1 MKKII
6 TTITLF
12 IALFT
17 TVIQAQSKDT
27 LMDYP
32 DLQKRELEVLRQQ
45 WSVTNNSSGMAF
57 SPVGAGSFATL
68 GVYSQGGDHHR
79 IQEGSAQKG
88 LYFSTERYDKF
99 NDKIHVKG
107 SFKFKMDKEFDRG
120 WSDVFKTYNSNPYI
134 FGSSVRGNYDTQS
147 FDLKLQVYTLS
158 FGRFNMGLTID
169 YLVAD
174 MARQRDPRSR
184 SYLLDYSLIP
194 SLVYN
199 INDRHKL
206 GLNLYYR
213 YDKEKM
219 PGLTTVQTDPNLQYY
234 TFTGLQN
241 AEGRIGGYRGFSRQF
256 IANILGGDLQYNYNQ
271 AGVKWLVSAGMEYRD
286 EETLGDKRQSPG
298 SYNSYDFDI
307 YSDLLLEREA
317 VLHNFKFKAAFTD
330 GGADEFRQR
339 LVSERDTLTGLTTQ
353 IWETI
358 YIYKNRF
365 MVKHTE
371 LQASWKIFNLRDKG
385 ASYNWSA
392 GSYIGFRSFKNSYF
406 LPQSDYSAGR
416 ISIGV
421 NGSVLLY
428 DGRSNKLYAEGDFS
442 SGFATGANL
451 DSAMEN
457 LITNE
462 ILGPDLEFHK
472 KDTFSAGASLKYT
485 FPLEFY
491 QKTKLTGYAKIY
503 GGNIFSTGGAGWY
516 NIGVA
521 IGLLTL

>member
-1 MKKII
+1 MKKTT
-6 TTITLF
+6 TTIILL

-17 TVIQAQSKDT
+17 TVIQAQSKDA

-57 SPVGAGSFATL
+57 SPVSAGSFATL

-79 IQEGSAQKG
+79 VQEGSTQKG

-99 NDKIHVKG
+99 SNKILVKG
-107 SFKFKMDKEFDRG
+107 SFKFKMDKELDRG

-134 FGSSVRGNYDTQS
+134 FGSSVRGDYDTQS

-256 IANILGGDLQYNYNQ
+256 IANILGGDFQYNYNN
-271 AGVKWLVSAGMEYRD
+271 AGFKWLVSAGMEYRD

-298 SYNSYDFDI
+298 SYNSYVFDL
-307 YSDLLLEREA
+307 YSDLLIERES
-317 VLHNFKFKAAFTD
+317 VLHNIKLKAEFTD
-330 GGADEFRQR
+330 GGANEFRQR

-358 YIYKNRF
+358 YTYKNRF
-365 MVKHTE
+365 MVKETD
-371 LQASWKIFNLRDKG
+371 LYASWKVFSLSDNG
-385 ASYNWSA
+385 TTYSWSA
-392 GSYIGFRSFKNSYF
+392 GSYIGFQSFKNSYF

-416 ISIGV
+416 ITVGL

-428 DGRSNKLYAEGDFS
+428 DGRSNKLYAEGDLY
-442 SGFATGANL
+442 SGISTGAKL
-451 DSAMEN
+451 DTEIEN

-462 ILGPDLEFHK
+462 ILGPDLQFHK
-472 KDTFSAGASLKYT
+472 RDTFSAVAAIKYT
-485 FPLEFY
+485 FPMQFY

-503 GGNIFSTGGAGWY
+503 GGNLFSAGGAGWY